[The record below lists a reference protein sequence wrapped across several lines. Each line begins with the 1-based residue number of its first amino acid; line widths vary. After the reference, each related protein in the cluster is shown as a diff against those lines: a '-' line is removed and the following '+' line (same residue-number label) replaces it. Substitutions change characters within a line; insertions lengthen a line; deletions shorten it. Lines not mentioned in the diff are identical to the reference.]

1 MRRSIALLGLL
12 LASCHCPAPPPCP
25 CAQSA
30 ASPATS
36 KPAPVLESPKPEQ
49 CADTAAE
56 PKVYEVE
63 TVDDTLVLRL
73 YADGFIDLQPRERML
88 AYWLSQAAIAGEPIT
103 WDQRSRFGLAL
114 KALFEELALHS
125 RAIDERVR
133 SRFETFGKK
142 VFLNKG
148 IYEGWTQKKLAPS
161 FTREELKAAASA
173 ALKDGA
179 KFPSVADEAGLAK
192 FLASLDKILFDP
204 KFEPMGVNKSPGKGQ
219 DLITASAANYY
230 EGLSLKDLS
239 GYKEAH
245 PLNSRLVKR
254 GGRIEEDVYRAKP
267 GGLYQAELGRMV
279 DALRQALPLA
289 TDGQRKNLEAL
300 IEYLESGDH
309 EAYRKYAIGWVKDDS
324 PVDAILGFV
333 EQYGDPRGVHG
344 EYEAAVFSVDKA
356 RTGMMKKVAAEAA
369 YFEQKMPWLDV
380 YKRSEFK
387 PPMANAVLPLTLS
400 GGAGPVTPVGI
411 NLPNEQDIRQ
421 NHGSKNF
428 YLTSVEAAGTSV
440 QGKVLAQHLLPPGQ
454 VAEYQRCASSAYAA
468 AVALHEIT
476 GHGSGKVSD
485 KLQGD
490 PLAALREYGS
500 TLEEA
505 RADLVAL
512 YASWDPKARQIGLL
526 PDEGCAKVMA
536 QTYPA
541 RMLMRW
547 RMVPSGDSL
556 EEDHM
561 RAQALIVRFAVERGA
576 VREEQVDGRWFL
588 VVSDLDLW
596 RKSVTD
602 LLAELMRIKA
612 EGDHARAREL
622 VEKYGAKLVP
632 AWRDRVID
640 RLAKAGVPSRHA
652 FLSPRIKPLRDGQ
665 GKIVDA
671 TIVDSLGLVDT
682 VLADAGKRPIP

>member
-1 MRRSIALLGLL
+1 MRRSIALFGLL

-25 CAQSA
+25 CAQSSA
-30 ASPATS
+30 APATS
-36 KPAPVLESPKPEQ
+36 KPAPVQESPKPEQ
-49 CADTAAE
+49 CSDTATE

-73 YADGFIDLQPRERML
+73 YADGFVDLQPRERIL

-103 WDQRSRFGLAL
+103 WDQRSRHGLAL
-114 KALFEELALHS
+114 KSLFEELALHS
-125 RAIDERVR
+125 RAIDEKVR
-133 SRFETFGKK
+133 PRIESFGKK
-142 VFLNKG
+142 LFLNKG
-148 IYEGWTQKKLAPS
+148 IHEGWTQKKMAPA
-161 FTREELKAAASA
+161 FTREELKAAALA
-173 ALKDGA
+173 AFKDGA
-179 KFPSVADEAGLAK
+179 KLPSVADEASLGK
-192 FLASLDKILFDP
+192 FLASLDRSLFDP

-230 EGLSLKDLS
+230 EGLTLKDLA

-245 PLNSRLVKR
+245 PLNSKLVRR
-254 GGRIEEDVYRAKP
+254 GGKIEESVYRAKQN
-267 GGLYQAELGRMV
+267 GLYAAELGKMV
-279 DALRQALPLA
+279 EALRQALPYA
-289 TDGQRKNLEAL
+289 GEGQRKNLEAL
-300 IEYLESGDH
+300 VEYLETGEH
-309 EAYRKYAIGWVKDDS
+309 EAYRKYAIGWVKDDP

-333 EQYGDPRGVHG
+333 EQYGDPRGIHG
-344 EYEAAVFSVDKA
+344 EYEAAVFAVDRA
-356 RTGMMKKVAAEAA
+356 RTGMMKKVAAEAG

-400 GGAGPVTPVGI
+400 GGAGPLTPVGI

-440 QGKVLAQHLLPPGQ
+440 QGKVLAQHLLPPTLA
-454 VAEYQRCASSAYAA
+454 AEYERCASSAYAA
-468 AVALHEIT
+468 SVALHEIT

-512 YASWDPKARQIGLL
+512 HAAWDPKVKQIGLL

-547 RMVPSGDSL
+547 RMVPKGDAL

-561 RAQALIVRFAVERGA
+561 RAQALIVRFAVDRGA
-576 VREEQVDGRWFL
+576 VREEQSDGRWFL
-588 VVSDLDLW
+588 VVSDVDLW
-596 RKSVTD
+596 RKAVAD

-612 EGDHARAREL
+612 EGDHAKAREL

-632 AWRDRVID
+632 AWRDRVVE
-640 RLAKAGVPSRHA
+640 RLAQAGVPSRHA
-652 FLSPRIKPLRDGQ
+652 FLSPRVKALKDGQ
-665 GKIVDA
+665 GKIIDA

-682 VLADAGKRPIP
+682 VLADAGKKPIP